1 MLPHNHFDGFKR
13 FLIASTGN
21 NLCSTERQKAWI
33 PLSLNSCWNHSMSE
47 AIVNRLINEVL
58 GQCCSFRNNC
68 EVFICQRLTWLR
80 RIIQTFDGVNYD
92 WFKNGY
98 FLTILTQCGYFLSE
112 LDMERSS
119 CFIILTR
126 ESNSCSLVNQQL
138 IFKTFYR
145 EH

>member
-1 MLPHNHFDGFKR
+1 MLNRKTKR
-13 FLIASTGN
+13 MNSFEFEQLLKPFNVGSYCEQTYKW
-21 NLCSTERQKAWI
+21 S
-33 PLSLNSCWNHSMSE
+33 SLT
-47 AIVNRLINEVL
+47 IR
-58 GQCCSFRNNC
+58 CCFTNNC

-80 RIIQTFDGVNYD
+80 RIIQTFDGFNYD

-145 EH
+145 EHFRSYEIHLVWEKACLIIL